1 MNERERLVRI
11 TVDRDRCVGSAYCQR
26 IAPATFDL
34 DDDGI
39 AFVLDAADAGTA
51 GAGPDNTGSA
61 GAGAGPVLAD
71 PAVKEAETACPSM
84 AISILEA

>member
-1 MNERERLVRI
+1 VRI

-39 AFVLDAADAGTA
+39 AFVIDNEAA
-51 GAGPDNTGSA
+51 GAETARTGSA
-61 GAGAGPVLAD
+61 STGADA
-71 PAVKEAETACPSM
+71 AVKEAETACPSM